1 MSVPPVLNDDLIMS
15 NDAIT
20 IRDADADDISALFD
34 FLYEHGVNQWNH
46 LPEGPIRTHLQGI
59 AKGTTH
65 VVIAEEAGQL
75 VGFVSFEL
83 GTDMARYQPKDR
95 KDAIHGVVHEAV
107 VHRDQCG
114 KGIGAQL
121 LSAVIQRLS
130 VLGCRE
136 AYVGRHD
143 ENLAS
148 AGMMRKA
155 GFEIIDVFDDSRRT
169 CGNRKTA
176 ISRRVIS

>member
-1 MSVPPVLNDDLIMS
+1 MTSE
-15 NDAIT
+15 AIA
-20 IRDADADDISALFD
+20 IRDAEADDVSALFD

-59 AKGTTH
+59 AKGTTLA
-65 VVIAEEAGQL
+65 VIAEEAGRL

-83 GTDMARYQPKDR
+83 GTDMDCYQPDER
-95 KDAIHGVVHEAV
+95 KDAVHGIVHEAV
-107 VHRDQCG
+107 VHRDHCG

-121 LSAVIQRLS
+121 LSAAVQRLGE
-130 VLGCRE
+130 LGCRE

-176 ISRRVIS
+176 ISRRIIG